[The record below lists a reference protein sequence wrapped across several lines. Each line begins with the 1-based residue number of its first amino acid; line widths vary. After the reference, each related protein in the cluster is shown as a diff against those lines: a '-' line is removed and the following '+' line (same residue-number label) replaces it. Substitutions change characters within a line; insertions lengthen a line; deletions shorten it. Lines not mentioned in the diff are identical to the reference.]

1 MSLPTKPSTSGKRWR
16 RLRRMFAVCL
26 IVGLL
31 VVIYANIAP
40 SWLARGRLHDDPAA
54 VPKIAVALVFGTT
67 DRVDGKDNLYFRY
80 RIDAAEKLWKAGRIR
95 TIVVSGDNSTKYYNE
110 PEKMRQALIARGIPE
125 DRIRCDYAGLRTL
138 DSVVRAREVCG
149 LSSVVFVSQ
158 RFQNERA
165 IYIARAHGLDA
176 HGFNARDVTTRMGF
190 KTRLREIGARGL
202 MWLDIH
208 VLGTRPKYPGGQI
221 ILPE

>member
-1 MSLPTKPSTSGKRWR
+1 MNTPAKPSTSGNRWR
-16 RLRRMFAVCL
+16 RLRRMAV
-26 IVGLL
+26 VGLVL
-31 VVIYANIAP
+31 GTGIVVYANLAP
-40 SWLARGRLHDDPAA
+40 SWVARGRLHDDPAT
-54 VPKIAVALVFGTT
+54 VPGIKVALVFGTT
-67 DRVDGKDNLYFRY
+67 DRVDGRDNLYFRY

-149 LSSVVFVSQ
+149 LDAVVFVSQ

-176 HGFNARDVTTRMGF
+176 HGFNARDVTTKMGF
-190 KTRLREIGARGL
+190 RTRLREIGARAL
-202 MWLDIH
+202 MWLDVH
-208 VLGTRPKYPGGQI
+208 VLDTRPKYPGGRI
-221 ILPE
+221 VLPE